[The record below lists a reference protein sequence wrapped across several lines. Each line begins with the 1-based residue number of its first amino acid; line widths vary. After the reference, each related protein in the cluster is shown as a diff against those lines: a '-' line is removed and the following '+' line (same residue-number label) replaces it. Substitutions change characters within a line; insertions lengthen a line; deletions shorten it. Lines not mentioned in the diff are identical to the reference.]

1 MRPAGGGTDRSG
13 PQAGTPRVTPGKVTL
28 ADVAAAAGVS
38 VPTVSK
44 VVRGRADVAAKTRS
58 RVEAVLA
65 EYNYARPRRPDR
77 PGLIDLV
84 FTELN
89 PWAVEIIR
97 GAEEAASAGGYRIV
111 VSALAGESAS
121 DQWLARL
128 SASRTD
134 GVILVLTELS
144 PAHRAKLAA
153 LRVPVVIVDPVGQ
166 PDPHI
171 PSVGAAN
178 WAGGLMATEHLIE
191 LGHRRIGTIT
201 GRPSLLCS
209 QARVDGY
216 RAALEH
222 AHIPVD
228 PAIVCTGD
236 FHFEAALAAATQML
250 ALADP
255 PTAIFAGND
264 IEAMG
269 VYEAARLHHLRIP
282 DDLSVVGFDDLE
294 MSAWVSPPLT
304 TVAQPL
310 AQMAA
315 MATQMVLDAA
325 TDNSSNRL
333 ELATSLVIR
342 ASTSSPPGTGRR
354 RPAGREPLRSASL
367 SSGE

>member
-1 MRPAGGGTDRSG
+1 M
-13 PQAGTPRVTPGKVTL
+13 KVTL

-44 VVRGRADVAAKTRS
+44 VVHGRADVAAETRS

-65 EYNYARPRRPDR
+65 EYNYETPRRTER

-84 FTELN
+84 FTSELN
-89 PWAVEIIR
+89 PWAVEIIS
-97 GAEEAASAGGYRIV
+97 GAEKAAFAAGYRIV
-111 VSALAGESAS
+111 VSVLAGDAVSQE
-121 DQWLARL
+121 WLDRM

-144 PAHRAKLAA
+144 AAQRSHLAA
-153 LRVPVVIVDPVGQ
+153 LHVPVVIVDPVGQ
-166 PDPHI
+166 PDPRI

-201 GRPSLLCS
+201 GRPALLCS

-222 AHIPVD
+222 AGIPVD
-228 PAIVCTGD
+228 PALVCTGD
-236 FHFEAALAAATQML
+236 FHFEAALAAATDML

-269 VYEAARLHHLRIP
+269 VYEAARLHRLRIP

-315 MATQMVLDAA
+315 MAARMVLDTAA
-325 TDNSSNRL
+325 DEPSNRV

-342 ASTSSPPGTGRR
+342 SSTAAPPRHAARPDARADASS
-354 RPAGREPLRSASL
+354 
-367 SSGE
+367 

>member
-1 MRPAGGGTDRSG
+1 M
-13 PQAGTPRVTPGKVTL
+13 KVTL

-44 VVRGRADVAAKTRS
+44 VVHGRADVAAATRS
-58 RVEAVLA
+58 RVEALLA
-65 EYNYARPRRPDR
+65 QYNYATPRRADR

-84 FTELN
+84 FTGELN
-89 PWAVEIIR
+89 PWAVEIIS
-97 GAEEAASAGGYRIV
+97 GAERAAFADGHRV
-111 VSALAGESAS
+111 AVSVLA
-121 DQWLARL
+121 DQTAPDEWLARL

-144 PAHRAKLAA
+144 AMHRRQLAA
-153 LRVPVVIVDPVGQ
+153 LHVPVVIVDPVGQ
-166 PDPHI
+166 PDPRI

-201 GRPSLLCS
+201 GRPALLCS

-222 AHIPVD
+222 ADLPID
-228 PAIVCTGD
+228 PALVCTGD
-236 FHFEAALAAATQML
+236 FHFEAALAAATDML
-250 ALADP
+250 SLADP

-269 VYEAARLHHLRIP
+269 VYEAARLHQLRIP
-282 DDLSVVGFDDLE
+282 DDLSVVGFDDLA

-315 MATQMVLDAA
+315 TATRMVLQAPADAIG
-325 TDNSSNRL
+325 SRV

-342 ASTSSPPGTGRR
+342 SSTAPPGRR
-354 RPAGREPLRSASL
+354 ATASSREGDR
-367 SSGE
+367 

>member
-1 MRPAGGGTDRSG
+1 M
-13 PQAGTPRVTPGKVTL
+13 KVTL

-44 VVRGRADVAAKTRS
+44 VVRGRADVAAETRS
-58 RVEAVLA
+58 RVEALLA
-65 EYNYARPRRPDR
+65 EFNYATPRR

-84 FTELN
+84 FTDELN
-89 PWAVEIIR
+89 PWAVEIIS
-97 GAEEAASAGGYRIV
+97 GAEKAASASGHRLAVSVLGGEA
-111 VSALAGESAS
+111 SGGE
-121 DQWLARL
+121 WLGRL
-128 SASRTD
+128 SASRVD

-144 PAHRAKLAA
+144 AAHRRQLAT
-153 LRVPVVIVDPVGQ
+153 LHVPVVIVDPVGQ
-166 PDPHI
+166 PDPRI

-178 WAGGLMATEHLIE
+178 WAGALMATEHLIE

-201 GRPSLLCS
+201 GRPALLCS

-222 AHIPVD
+222 AGLPAD
-228 PAIVCTGD
+228 PALIRTGD
-236 FHFEAALAAATQML
+236 FQFETALAAATSML
-250 ALADP
+250 SLPGP

-269 VYEAARLHHLRIP
+269 VYEAARRHRLRIP
-282 DDLSVVGFDDLE
+282 HDLSVVGFDDLP
-294 MSAWVSPPLT
+294 MSGWVSPPLT

-315 MATQMVLDAA
+315 MAARMVLHTPAGEP
-325 TDNSSNRL
+325 SKRV

-342 ASTSSPPGTGRR
+342 SSTAPP
-354 RPAGREPLRSASL
+354 RPEGAR
-367 SSGE
+367 

>member
-1 MRPAGGGTDRSG
+1 
-13 PQAGTPRVTPGKVTL
+13 VKVTL

-44 VVRGRADVAAKTRS
+44 VVRGRFDVAAETRS
-58 RVEAVLA
+58 RVEALLA
-65 EYNYARPRRPDR
+65 EFNYATPRR

-84 FTELN
+84 FTDELN
-89 PWAVEIIR
+89 PWSVEIIS
-97 GAEEAASAGGYRIV
+97 GAEKEAFAGGHRVTVSVLDGEASAG
-111 VSALAGESAS
+111 
-121 DQWLARL
+121 QWLARL
-128 SASRTD
+128 SASRVD
-134 GVILVLTELS
+134 GVVLVLTELS
-144 PAHRAKLAA
+144 AAHRRQLAT
-153 LRVPVVIVDPVGQ
+153 LHVPVVIVDPVGQ
-166 PDPHI
+166 PDSRI

-178 WAGGLMATEHLIE
+178 WAGGLLATEHLLE

-222 AHIPVD
+222 AGLPAD
-228 PAIVCTGD
+228 PALIRTGD
-236 FHFEAALAAATQML
+236 FTFDTALTAAGRML
-250 ALADP
+250 SLADP

-269 VYEAARLHHLRIP
+269 VYEAARRHQLRIP
-282 DDLSVVGFDDLE
+282 HDLSVVGFDDLP
-294 MSAWVSPPLT
+294 MSGWVSPPLT

-315 MATQMVLDAA
+315 VATRLLLRTAA
-325 TDNSSNRL
+325 GEPSKRI

-342 ASTSSPPGTGRR
+342 SSTASPRHRTHGHRTNEHRGAR
-354 RPAGREPLRSASL
+354 
-367 SSGE
+367 

>member
-1 MRPAGGGTDRSG
+1 VTE
-13 PQAGTPRVTPGKVTL
+13 RVTERVTL

-44 VVRGRADVAAKTRS
+44 VVHGRADVALETRS
-58 RVEAVLA
+58 RVEALLA
-65 EYNYARPRRPDR
+65 EYNYATPRRTER

-89 PWAVEIIR
+89 SWWAVEIIR
-97 GAEEAASAGGYRIV
+97 GAEEAAFAGGYRIV
-111 VSALAGESAS
+111 VSVLAGETAS
-121 DQWLARL
+121 DEWLARL

-144 PAHRAKLAA
+144 PSHRARLAA
-153 LRVPVVIVDPVGQ
+153 LHVPVVIVDPVGQ
-166 PDPHI
+166 PDPRI
-171 PSVGAAN
+171 PSIGAAN
-178 WAGGLMATEHLIE
+178 WVGGMTATEHLIE

-222 AHIPVD
+222 AGIPVD
-228 PAIVCTGD
+228 PALVRTGD
-236 FHFEAALAAATQML
+236 FHFEAALEAGTDML
-250 ALADP
+250 ALPDP

-269 VYEAARLHHLRIP
+269 VYEAARLHQLRIP
-282 DDLSVVGFDDLE
+282 DDLSVVGFDDLP

-304 TVAQPL
+304 TVVQPL

-315 MATQMVLDAA
+315 MATQIVMDG
-325 TDNSSNRL
+325 TMDKSNNRV
-333 ELATSLVIR
+333 ELATSLVVR
-342 ASTSSPPGTGRR
+342 ASTAPPGTGPGRL
-354 RPAGREPLRSASL
+354 RPARAARSRSPAAAEGA
-367 SSGE
+367 GE